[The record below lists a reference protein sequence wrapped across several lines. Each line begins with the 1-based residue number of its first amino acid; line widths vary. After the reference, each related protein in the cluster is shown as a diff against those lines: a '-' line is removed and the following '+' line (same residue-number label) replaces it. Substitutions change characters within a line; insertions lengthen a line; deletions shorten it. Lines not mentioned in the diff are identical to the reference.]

1 MEYIHDS
8 LEGFVEIIVA
18 FFLVPANVQGFMG
31 IKVLIDDLLHSLQEL
46 LNHIKDKI
54 AASLQVSVEF
64 RSVNLLAKEVHLE
77 DQNATLQ
84 QNQWE
89 ALQRIDLVNR
99 AIRRRYAIQ
108 RRLYNVKK
116 PNRLWHIDSNH
127 KLN

>member
-54 AASLQVSVEF
+54 AASIQVSVEF
-64 RSVNLLAKEVHLE
+64 RSVNLLAKEVHRE

-116 PNRLWHIDSNH
+116 TKPLITH
-127 KLN
+127 

>member
-18 FFLVPANVQGFMG
+18 FFFWFPPMSQGFIG

-64 RSVNLLAKEVHLE
+64 RSVNLLAKEVH
-77 DQNATLQ
+77 
-84 QNQWE
+84 
-89 ALQRIDLVNR
+89 
-99 AIRRRYAIQ
+99 
-108 RRLYNVKK
+108 
-116 PNRLWHIDSNH
+116 
-127 KLN
+127 

>member
-54 AASLQVSVEF
+54 AASIQVSVEF
-64 RSVNLLAKEVHLE
+64 RSVNLLAKEVHQE

-89 ALQRIDLVNR
+89 SLQRIDLVNR

-108 RRLYNVKK
+108 RRLYNVEKTK
-116 PNRLWHIDSNH
+116 PLITH
-127 KLN
+127 

>member
-31 IKVLIDDLLHSLQEL
+31 IKVLIDDLLRSLQEL

-54 AASLQVSVEF
+54 AASIQVSVEF
-64 RSVNLLAKEVHLE
+64 RSVNLLAKEVHQE

-84 QNQWE
+84 QNRWE

-116 PNRLWHIDSNH
+116 TKPLITH
-127 KLN
+127 

>member
-54 AASLQVSVEF
+54 AASIQVSVEF
-64 RSVNLLAKEVHLE
+64 RSVNLLAKEVHQE

-108 RRLYNVKK
+108 RRLYNLKK
-116 PNRLWHIDSNH
+116 TKPLITH
-127 KLN
+127 

>member
-54 AASLQVSVEF
+54 AASIQVSVEF
-64 RSVNLLAKEVHLE
+64 RSVNLLAKEVHQE

-116 PNRLWHIDSNH
+116 TKQLITH
-127 KLN
+127 

>member
-54 AASLQVSVEF
+54 AASIQVSVEF
-64 RSVNLLAKEVHLE
+64 RSVNLLAKEVHQE

-89 ALQRIDLVNR
+89 SLQRIDLVNR

-116 PNRLWHIDSNH
+116 TKPLITH
-127 KLN
+127 